1 MKNIIKPIEPIVINP
16 FETEKER
23 QDSLLMKAIDI
34 AISVCG
40 YSGDDAAVY
49 SMETLRRLGRYDLL
63 PPCEQGR

>member
-1 MKNIIKPIEPIVINP
+1 MENIIKPIEPIINP

-23 QDSLLMKAIDI
+23 QDSVLMHVIDT

-40 YSGDDAAVY
+40 YSGDDAAAY

-63 PPCEQGR
+63 PPCERGGK